1 MQGSSGK
8 TSLAPAVR
16 DPRGILTSADGRQDS
31 GLGLWGP
38 LPVPR
43 PHFVEHLRRFTSN
56 LPKAKPREKAVT
68 STEVSSGNRQQD
80 WLPSGSRGGFPQRG
94 RLALTAPPQGSFLG
108 HRAPLMPRGPGG
120 LGLESVCS
128 CAWWPQPQETS
139 FTCLCGLAWAQRAVP
154 GTQPPWGHTSRVGRA
169 GGRRAGHLWVEN
181 VRFRDDWRN

>member
-120 LGLESVCS
+120 AWSGERLFMRVVAPASINLIHLSLRAGLGPEG
-128 CAWWPQPQETS
+128 CAWYPAALGS
-139 FTCLCGLAWAQRAVP
+139 HVP
-154 GTQPPWGHTSRVGRA
+154 GGQSWRQASRTPL
-169 GGRRAGHLWVEN
+169 GGECAIQR
-181 VRFRDDWRN
+181 